1 MEKHEQITNILK
13 ESAKSLERLP
23 SLLNSLL
30 ENEVKNLDPDKAKEI
45 EAQVKELKVDEKV
58 LELRSR
64 VEKIINK

>member
-13 ESAKSLERLP
+13 DSAKSLERLP